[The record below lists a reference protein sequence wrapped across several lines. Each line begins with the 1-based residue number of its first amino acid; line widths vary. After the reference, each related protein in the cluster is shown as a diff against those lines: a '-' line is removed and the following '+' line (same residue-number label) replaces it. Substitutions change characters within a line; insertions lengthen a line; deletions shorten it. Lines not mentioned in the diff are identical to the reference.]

1 MKNSPL
7 NGSNNTLQQPFYS
20 SNQSPNILRNSN
32 GALPMAGMNMM
43 RPGSSS
49 QQQLFQNNLARM
61 QGNMGMI

>member
-7 NGSNNTLQQPFYS
+7 NGSNNAQQQPFYS
-20 SNQSPNILRNSN
+20 SNQSANILRNSN

-49 QQQLFQNNLARM
+49 
-61 QGNMGMI
+61 